1 MTASFFP
8 IWFVDVFGSVLMIWL
23 GILCVRLTLKLRRRD
38 RSNLI
43 WAYLFWICLAL
54 TGFSVSRSGGHIVK
68 QFLLAEGHSAA
79 WLAIRPYSGA
89 INTIMFLVVA
99 SITLFFERTWKI
111 YQEIL
116 RDRQALQSTHAE
128 LLYLNQNLESLVQ
141 ERTRELTTSEEKYR
155 RIFEVSRDMI
165 LVTDADGVILDI
177 NPAGQAMLGYPGQGL
192 SLSGRPL
199 EAFIAAPAELGSIQE
214 ALSLKGFVANREMEL
229 KHQDGRRIRCLVSA
243 GIDSRSS
250 DAKEAVHLLIRD
262 IEQRRQIEEQIAQAD
277 KLASIGE
284 LSAGIAHEINNPL
297 GVILGYTQ
305 LLIRH
310 EDPASETFKDLKTIE
325 KHVRNCKSIVED
337 LLHFARTS
345 PSQEDKIRI
354 EEAIDDVLDFVRQ
367 HADVDRVEIHRD
379 YDPSVPQM
387 RLDEKKMK
395 QVFMNLVMNA
405 LHAVGQQGRI
415 SIKTEYASDREQVAV
430 RVSDTGY
437 GIEEKNLPKIFD
449 PFFTTKPTGEGT
461 GLGLSVSYGIVKNH
475 GGDIAVESQKGTGT
489 TFTITL
495 PVLSRETTTDAD
507 DRYEQIDFD
516 RR

>member
-1 MTASFFP
+1 MTVSFFP
-8 IWFVDVFGSVLMIWL
+8 IWFVDVIGSILMIVL
-23 GILCVRLTLKLRRRD
+23 SILCLRLTLQLRRKD
-38 RSNLI
+38 ESNLI

-54 TGFSVSRSGGHIVK
+54 TGFAVSRSGGHIVK
-68 QFLLAEGHSAA
+68 QFLLAGGHSEA
-79 WLAIRPYSGA
+79 WFTIRPYSGA
-89 INTIMFLVVA
+89 INTVMFMVVA

-111 YQEIL
+111 YQDIL

-128 LLYLNQNLESLVQ
+128 LIYLNQNLESLVQ
-141 ERTRELTTSEEKYR
+141 ERTRELAASERKHR

-165 LVTDADGVILDI
+165 LVATPDGVILDI
-177 NPAGQAMLGYPGQGL
+177 NPAGQAMLGYPDQGTAL
-192 SLSGRPL
+192 LGRPL
-199 EAFIAAPAELGSIQE
+199 GEFIAAPAQLGSIQE
-214 ALSLKGFVANREMEL
+214 TLSVKGFVANREMEL
-229 KHQDGRRIRCLVSA
+229 KHKDGRRTRCLVSA
-243 GIDSRSS
+243 SLDTRSTN
-250 DAKEAVHLLIRD
+250 ARETVHLLIRD

-310 EDPASETFKDLKTIE
+310 EDPASENYQDLKTIE

-345 PSQEDKIRI
+345 PPQEDKIRI
-354 EEAIDDVLDFVRQ
+354 DEAIDDVLDFVRQ
-367 HADVDRVEIHRD
+367 HADVDRIEIQRD

-405 LHAVGQQGRI
+405 LHAVGERGRI
-415 SIKTEYASDREQVAV
+415 TIETEYAPDREQVDV
-430 RVSDTGY
+430 RISDTGY
-437 GIEEKNLPKIFD
+437 GIEEKHLAKIFD

-475 GGDIAVESQKGTGT
+475 GGDIAVESQKGAGT

-495 PVLSRETTTDAD
+495 PVLFRETTTD
-507 DRYEQIDFD
+507 DRYEQIDSD

>member
-1 MTASFFP
+1 MTVSFFP
-8 IWFVDVFGSVLMIWL
+8 IWFVDVIGSILMIVL
-23 GILCVRLTLKLRRRD
+23 SISCLRLTLTLRRRD
-38 RSNLI
+38 ESNLI
-43 WAYLFWICLAL
+43 WAYLLWICLGL
-54 TGFSVSRSGGHIVK
+54 TGFAVSRSAGHILK
-68 QFLLAEGHSAA
+68 QFLLAGGHNEI
-79 WLAIRPYSGA
+79 WGWIRPYSGA
-89 INTIMFLVVA
+89 INTVMFMVVA

-111 YQEIL
+111 YQDIL

-128 LLYLNQNLESLVQ
+128 LIYLNQNLESLVQ
-141 ERTRELTTSEEKYR
+141 ERTRELAVSERKYR

-165 LVTDADGVILDI
+165 LVTTPDGIILDI
-177 NPAGQAMLGYPGQGL
+177 NPAGQAMLGYPGEGTA
-192 SLSGRPL
+192 LSGRPL
-199 EAFIAAPAELGSIQE
+199 EKFVASGSDLRSLQQ
-214 ALSLKGFVANREMEL
+214 ALSDRGFVANKELEL
-229 KHQDGRRIRCLVSA
+229 KHRDGRKIRCLVSA
-243 GIDSRSS
+243 GLDTRPS
-250 DAKEAVHLLIRD
+250 DTGEAVHLLIRD

-310 EDPASETFKDLKTIE
+310 EDPASENYQDLKTIE

-345 PSQEDKIRI
+345 PPQEDQIRI
-354 EEAIDDVLDFVRQ
+354 DEAIDDVLDFVRQ
-367 HADVDRVEIHRD
+367 HADIDRIEIQRD
-379 YDPSVPQM
+379 YDPTVPQM

-405 LHAVGQQGRI
+405 LHAVGDQGRI
-415 SIKTEYASDREQVAV
+415 GIETEYAPDRGQVDV
-430 RVSDTGY
+430 RISDTGH
-437 GIEEKNLPKIFD
+437 GIEEKDLPKIFD
-449 PFFTTKPTGEGT
+449 PFFTTKPTGQGT

-475 GGDIAVESQKGTGT
+475 GGGITVESQKGTGT

-495 PVLSRETTTDAD
+495 PVVSQETTDSERD
-507 DRYEQIDFD
+507 EQIDSD